1 MLTLVS
7 ILSQSK
13 NAIRR
18 NNIEKSYM
26 SFYELMENSHNCDFY
41 SLISLYEKT
50 EGSRDNRGDPI
61 KL

>member
-1 MLTLVS
+1 
-7 ILSQSK
+7 
-13 NAIRR
+13 
-18 NNIEKSYM
+18 M